1 MQQPKHY
8 IFHAINPVNGLQYG
22 HQAMIAYN
30 RELVL
35 ANPGHGLDF
44 TLDSAHE
51 VVPINSGTAQYN
63 ATPWMAWRTAF
74 REVIKLCSSSDVESQ
89 YRLKQWL
96 ATPRTNVE
104 NWAWSVWGAE
114 DAVEYYEAVKGEP
127 TELQK
132 SYEWAWL
139 SSYVF
144 VKRSLTPD
152 QQ

>member
-1 MQQPKHY
+1 
-8 IFHAINPVNGLQYG
+8 
-22 HQAMIAYN
+22 MIAYN

-35 ANPGHGLDF
+35 NNQGHGLDF

-96 ATPRTNVE
+96 ATPRTYVE

-114 DAVEYYEAVKGEP
+114 DAVEYYETVKGEP
-127 TELQK
+127 TELRK

-139 SSYVF
+139 ASYVF

-152 QQ
+152 Q